1 MSTERLSK
9 DNKHKRSIDYGAT
22 RMKTDMDEVKP
33 RSDPNSAELSLDQ
46 LREIALKLRNLR
58 SEKEKIKK

>member
-22 RMKTDMDEVKP
+22 RMKTDMDEIKP
-33 RSDPNSAELSLDQ
+33 RSDPNSA
-46 LREIALKLRNLR
+46 
-58 SEKEKIKK
+58 